1 MALVNVGSPYP
12 AVIDEG
18 PRPSLPLVVR
28 NLNKRYGAGPYANR
42 DISLTAHLGEMLGIL
57 GPNGA
62 GKTTLVRQI
71 TTELLPTS
79 GCIRVFGVDVV
90 SDPIGA
96 KNLMGVVPQEAQL
109 FELLTVQETLR
120 VFGKLRGLSSS
131 DSRRRA
137 DELLSDLRLAEFRNI
152 TNIKLSGGLKRRVM
166 VGISMIANPGLIVL
180 DEPTTG
186 LDPQSRREMWDLMR
200 DYKERGATILMTTH
214 YMEEAETLCD
224 RVGIISQG
232 RMLALDTVANL
243 RSSRGFD
250 FKISFSVDGSNG
262 ASRTI
267 FGTDDREL
275 VERVRKMGVRQFSVS
290 RTSLE
295 DVYLALTDG
304 EGTHVS
310 SNSS

>member
-1 MALVNVGSPYP
+1 
-12 AVIDEG
+12 
-18 PRPSLPLVVR
+18 
-28 NLNKRYGAGPYANR
+28 
-42 DISLTAHLGEMLGIL
+42 MLGIL

-79 GCIRVFGVDVV
+79 GSIQVFGVDVA
-90 SDPIGA
+90 SDPIGV

-109 FELLTVQETLR
+109 FELLTVYETLTI
-120 VFGKLRGLSSS
+120 FGKLRGLSPR
-131 DSRRRA
+131 DARRRA
-137 DELLSDLRLAEFRNI
+137 EELLTDLRLAEYRNV
-152 TNIKLSGGLKRRVM
+152 TNMRLSGGLKRRVM

-186 LDPQSRREMWDLMR
+186 LDPQSRRDMWDVMR
-200 DYKERGATILMTTH
+200 DYKDRGTTILMTTH
-214 YMEEAETLCD
+214 YMEEAEALCD

-232 RMLALDTVANL
+232 SLLALDTVRNL

-250 FKISFSVDGSNG
+250 FKITYAVDGLNG
-262 ASRTI
+262 ATETI

-275 VERVRKMGVRQFSVS
+275 VDRVRQMGIRQYSVG
-290 RTSLE
+290 RTTLE

-304 EGTHVS
+304 TGR
-310 SNSS
+310 NG

>member
-1 MALVNVGSPYP
+1 MLAH
-12 AVIDEG
+12 D
-18 PRPSLPLVVR
+18 LPLSIDR
-28 NLNKRYGAGPYANR
+28 INKKYQSGPYANR
-42 DISLTAHLGEMLGIL
+42 DISFVAHPGEMLGIL

-79 GCIRVFGVDVV
+79 GSIKVFGIDVM

-120 VFGKLRGLSSS
+120 IFGKLRGLSSR
-131 DSRRRA
+131 DAVRRA
-137 DELLSDLRLAEFRNI
+137 DELLSDLRLSEYGSV

-166 VGISMIANPGLIVL
+166 VGISMIASPGLIVL

-186 LDPQSRREMWDLMR
+186 LDPQSRRDMWELMR

-214 YMEEAETLCD
+214 YMEEAEALCD

-232 RMLALDTVANL
+232 RMLALDTVASL

-250 FKISFSVDGSNG
+250 FKISFSKDGSND
-262 ASRTI
+262 SLQTI

-275 VERVRKMGVRQFSVS
+275 VERVRSMGIRQFSVGP
-290 RTSLE
+290 TTLE
-295 DVYLALTDG
+295 DVYLALTDDD
-304 EGTHVS
+304 EGAHVS
-310 SNSS
+310 TSST